1 MGLSPFR
8 KAVLRQS
15 RIAAMDDTHDDAS
28 GPLGLESEINEL
40 LGLFDVPA
48 FVRRG
53 QDLEHA
59 LARLHTR
66 CQRERDERLEMVRMR
81 LRQWAAV
88 AAGPDL
94 ECAVFAEP
102 IAYLWVLTGLSAVE
116 WTKRPAPGWRQ
127 RGVARDLAA
136 AVVRFNDRWRAF
148 LAEMSLD
155 VINRMIDQYNRFY
168 VLEKECSLGSPK
180 LAARH
185 FVPKPSVTR
194 EALEAR
200 YPLLPVPELAGA
212 RRRNSR

>member
-1 MGLSPFR
+1 
-8 KAVLRQS
+8 
-15 RIAAMDDTHDDAS
+15 MDETHDEAS
-28 GPLGLESEINEL
+28 GPIGLESEINEL

-88 AAGPDL
+88 AASPDL

-102 IAYLWVLTGLSAVE
+102 IEYLWVMTGTPATE
-116 WTKRPAPGWRQ
+116 WGKRPASAWRQ
-127 RGVARDLAA
+127 RGMARDLAD
-136 AVVRFNDRWRAF
+136 AVARFNERWRAF
-148 LAEMSLD
+148 LDGMSLD

-185 FVPKPSVTR
+185 FVPKPCVTR
-194 EALEAR
+194 EGLLEQ
-200 YPLLPVPELAGA
+200 YPLLPVPELVGG
-212 RRRNSR
+212 RRRNAQ